1 MSNRVLEVLEA
12 VAKFGPASLD
22 EISGRLP
29 RTRSSVYR
37 ALKSLE
43 VDGWIRRSLN
53 GRSFLLSCRMERL
66 ADSPYTT
73 SEGTAE
79 VIDILRSKLKNQ
91 RFLLTIVTHIKGNDF
106 AIIDT
111 NAFPIPTLFECPYK
125 KDILAD
131 LVAAKSESKSRTLP
145 QRSAWLNKQAKLA
158 EISKKISED
167 GYLISEELEMG
178 LLPVLVDSGELLIVI
193 LENKS
198 HSIASLERLR
208 DRLEDFFE
216 CLKHRNVSLFQDK
229 EIRRLLAG

>member
-22 EISGRLP
+22 ELSDELP

-53 GRSFLLSCRMERL
+53 GRSFLLSSRMERL
-66 ADSPYTT
+66 ADSPSTT
-73 SEGTAE
+73 SQGTAE
-79 VIDILRSKLKNQ
+79 VIDILRGKLKNQ
-91 RFLLTIVTHIKGNDF
+91 RFLLTIVTRIKGNEF
-106 AIIDT
+106 SIIDT
-111 NAFPIPTLFECPYK
+111 NAFPIPALLECPYK

-131 LVAAKSESKSRTLP
+131 VLAAKSESKSRTLP
-145 QRSAWLNKQAKLA
+145 QRSAWLNNKTKLT

-167 GYLISEELEMG
+167 GYMISEELELG

-198 HSIASLERLR
+198 HSTASLERLR
-208 DRLEDFFE
+208 DRLEDFSE
-216 CLKHRNVSLFQDK
+216 CLRQRNVSLFQDR